1 VTRQPGYA
9 IFRGPAILRAMTPW
23 SERHEAPADADGI
36 VRLVRVAA
44 YAICR
49 DGQRILSCRLAPG
62 EPSPGSWT
70 LPGGGIDFGERPEDA
85 VVRELEEETGLTGRV
100 EGIAAVRSRVFPGRL
115 ADGRPREM
123 QAIALLY
130 RATITGGTLRDE
142 PRGSTDRA
150 AWLTREQLAAE
161 RVVKMM
167 RTALEIAFADD
178 QGSDPPRRASA

>member
-1 VTRQPGYA
+1 
-9 IFRGPAILRAMTPW
+9 MTPW
-23 SERHEAPADADGI
+23 SERHDAPADADDI

-44 YAICR
+44 YAVCR
-49 DGQRILSCRLAPG
+49 EGERILCCRLAPG

-85 VVRELEEETGLTGRV
+85 VVRELEEETGLEGRV

-115 ADGRPREM
+115 PDGRPREM

-130 RATITGGTLRDE
+130 RVTVIGGTLRDE

-150 AWLTREQLAAE
+150 AWLTRGELAAE
-161 RVVKMM
+161 RAVSMM
-167 RTALEIAFADD
+167 RTALEIAFQDD
-178 QGSDPPRRASA
+178 